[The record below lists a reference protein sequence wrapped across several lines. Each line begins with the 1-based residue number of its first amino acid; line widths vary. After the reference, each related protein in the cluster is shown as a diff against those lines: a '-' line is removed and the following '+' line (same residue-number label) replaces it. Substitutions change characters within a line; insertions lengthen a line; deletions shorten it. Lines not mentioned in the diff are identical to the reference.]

1 MTSHPVSPTSLPG
14 VAFIGGGQMA
24 RALIAGL
31 CAAGQPATSLS
42 VADISAEA
50 RAALERDFP
59 GIHTTAEPVV
69 AAARAGLWVLAVKPH
84 QMAAVAGALRA
95 EAQASKPTVVSVA
108 AGTRLAQL
116 QEWLGEGVPVVRT
129 MPNRPAF
136 VGAGITGL
144 YAGAAVSPAARG
156 QAAALMQAAGS
167 TVWVAEERLL
177 DAVTAVSGSGPA
189 YFFLL
194 IEALAAAGEKVGL
207 PAATARELA
216 VATAYGSGKMARDTG
231 APPAELREQVT
242 SKGGTTAAALAVF
255 EAGGFRQLVN
265 DAVVAADRRA
275 VELAAPSTPSAAAA
289 PATAAPATTTH
300 VAS

>member
-1 MTSHPVSPTSLPG
+1 MTSSVPSSAPLPG

-31 CAAGQPATSLS
+31 CAAGQPAATLA
-42 VADISAEA
+42 VADISEEA
-50 RAALERDFP
+50 RQALERDFP
-59 GIHTTAEPVV
+59 GIRTFAEP
-69 AAARAGLWVLAVKPH
+69 AAAATRAGVWVLAVKPH
-84 QMAAVAGALRA
+84 QMEAVSRSLRGLA
-95 EAQASKPTVVSVA
+95 DTHHPTVVSVA
-108 AGTRLAQL
+108 AGTRLSQL
-116 QEWLGEGVPVVRT
+116 QEWLGEGVAVVRT

-144 YAGAAVSPAARG
+144 YAHASVGAAARL

-167 TVWVAEERLL
+167 TVWVEEERLL

-194 IEALAAAGEKVGL
+194 IEALAAAGEAVGL
-207 PAATARELA
+207 PPATARELA
-216 VATAYGSGKMARDTG
+216 VATAYGSGKMAKDTG

-255 EAGGFRQLVN
+255 EAGGFRALVAA
-265 DAVVAADRRA
+265 AVAAADRRA
-275 VELAAPSTPSAAAA
+275 VELAGPATPAAGTHPSTTSAA
-289 PATAAPATTTH
+289 T
-300 VAS
+300 S

>member
-1 MTSHPVSPTSLPG
+1 MTPSLTPIPPLPG

-31 CAAGQPATSLS
+31 CAAGQPAATLA

-50 RAALERDFP
+50 RQALERDFP
-59 GIHTTAEPVV
+59 GITTTAEPTE
-69 AAARAGLWVLAVKPH
+69 AATRAGLWVLAVKPQ
-84 QMAAVAGALRA
+84 QMESVSRSLQKIAATRH
-95 EAQASKPTVVSVA
+95 PTVVSVA

-116 QEWLGEGVPVVRT
+116 EDWLGAGVSIVRT

-144 YAGAAVSPAARG
+144 YASTAVGFEARNH
-156 QAAALMQAAGS
+156 AAALMRAAGDI
-167 TVWVAEERLL
+167 VWVTEEHLL

-194 IEALAAAGEKVGL
+194 IEALAAAGEAVGL

-216 VATAYGSGKMARDTG
+216 VATAYGAGKMARDTG
-231 APPAELREQVT
+231 VAPSELREQVT

-255 EAGGFRQLVN
+255 EAGGFRQLVG
-265 DAVVAADRRA
+265 AAVAAADLRA
-275 VELAAPSTPSAAAA
+275 KELAG
-289 PATAAPATTTH
+289 PATMFTSSTSA
-300 VAS
+300 

>member
-1 MTSHPVSPTSLPG
+1 MTSSVTFIPPLPG
-14 VAFIGGGQMA
+14 VAFMGGGQMA

-31 CAAGQPATSLS
+31 CAAGQPAATLV

-50 RAALERDFP
+50 RHALERDFP
-59 GIHTTAEPVV
+59 GITTTADPTE
-69 AAARAGLWVLAVKPH
+69 AAARADLWVLAVKPQ
-84 QMAAVAGALRA
+84 QMESVSRSLQKIATTRR
-95 EAQASKPTVVSVA
+95 PMVVSVA

-116 QEWLGEGVPVVRT
+116 EDWLGAGVPIVRT

-144 YAGAAVSPAARG
+144 YASTTVGFEARNH
-156 QAAALMQAAGS
+156 AAALMRAAGDI
-167 TVWVAEERLL
+167 VWVTEEHLL

-194 IEALAAAGEKVGL
+194 IEALAAAGEAVGL

-216 VATAYGSGKMARDTG
+216 VTTAYGAGKMARDTG
-231 APPAELREQVT
+231 VAPSELREQVT

-255 EAGGFRQLVN
+255 EAGGFRQLVGT
-265 DAVVAADRRA
+265 AVAAADLRA
-275 VELAAPSTPSAAAA
+275 KELAGAAAMSTNSTSA
-289 PATAAPATTTH
+289 
-300 VAS
+300 

>member
-1 MTSHPVSPTSLPG
+1 MTNLAAASAPLPG

-31 CAAGQPATSLS
+31 CAAGQPAATLS
-42 VADISAEA
+42 VADISFEA
-50 RAALERDFP
+50 REALERDFP
-59 GIHTTAEPVV
+59 GIHTSASPEA
-69 AAARAGLWVLAVKPH
+69 AAARASVWVFAVKPH
-84 QMAAVAGALRA
+84 QMEAVALSLRGLA
-95 EAQASKPTVVSVA
+95 ASTRPTVVSVA

-116 QEWLGEGVPVVRT
+116 QAWLGTGVSIVRT

-144 YAGAAVSPAARG
+144 YADANVGAAAREH
-156 QAAALMQAAGS
+156 AAALMQAAGS

-194 IEALAAAGEKVGL
+194 IEALAAAGEAVGL

-216 VATAYGSGKMARDTG
+216 VATAYGAGKMARDTG

-255 EAGGFRQLVN
+255 EAGGFRPLVAA
-265 DAVVAADRRA
+265 AVAAADRRA
-275 VELAAPSTPSAAAA
+275 VELAG
-289 PATAAPATTTH
+289 PALPPTAEPTTT
-300 VAS
+300 S

>member
-1 MTSHPVSPTSLPG
+1 MTSPALPIPPLPG

-31 CAAGQPATSLS
+31 CAAGQPTTTLA

-50 RAALERDFP
+50 RQALERDFP
-59 GIHTTAEPVV
+59 GIQTTAEPTE
-69 AAARAGLWVLAVKPH
+69 AAARAGLWVLAVKPQ
-84 QMAAVAGALRA
+84 QMEAVSRSLQQLATTRR
-95 EAQASKPTVVSVA
+95 PTVLSVA
-108 AGTRLAQL
+108 AGTRVSQL
-116 QEWLGEGVPVVRT
+116 QEWLGAGVPVVRT

-144 YAGAAVSPAARG
+144 YADPTVGFAARNH
-156 QAAALMQAAGS
+156 AAALMRAAGDI
-167 TVWVAEERLL
+167 VWVTEEGLL

-194 IEALAAAGEKVGL
+194 IEALAAAGEAVGL

-216 VATAYGSGKMARDTG
+216 VTTAYGAGKMARDTG
-231 APPAELREQVT
+231 VAPSELREQVT

-255 EAGGFRQLVN
+255 EAGGFRQLV
-265 DAVVAADRRA
+265 AAAVAAADLRA
-275 VELAAPSTPSAAAA
+275 KELAGPITTPTGTTPHRTTSA
-289 PATAAPATTTH
+289 
-300 VAS
+300 

>member
-1 MTSHPVSPTSLPG
+1 MTPLVAAPPLPG

-31 CAAGQPATSLS
+31 CAAGQPAATLS
-42 VADISAEA
+42 VADISPEA
-50 RAALERDFP
+50 CAALAKDFP
-59 GIHTTAEPVV
+59 GIHTTADPTV

-84 QMAAVAGALRA
+84 QMAAVASSLRTL
-95 EAQASKPTVVSVA
+95 AQASKPTVVSVA

-144 YAGAAVSPAARG
+144 HAGASVGAAARG
-156 QAAALMQAAGS
+156 HAAALMQAAGS
-167 TVWVAEERLL
+167 TVWVDEERLL

-194 IEALAAAGEKVGL
+194 IEALAAAGETVGL

-265 DAVVAADRRA
+265 AAVVAADQRA
-275 VELAAPSTPSAAAA
+275 VELAGPTVTLP
-289 PATAAPATTTH
+289 PHP
-300 VAS
+300 

>member
-1 MTSHPVSPTSLPG
+1 MTRSLASTPPLPG

-31 CAAGQPATSLS
+31 CAAGQPAASLS
-42 VADISAEA
+42 VADISPEA
-50 RAALERDFP
+50 RSALERDFP
-59 GIHTTAEPVV
+59 GIHTTAEPAE
-69 AAARAGLWVLAVKPH
+69 AAARAGLWVFAVKPH
-84 QMAAVAGALRA
+84 QMEAVACSLRA
-95 EAQASKPTVVSVA
+95 LAGNLQPTVVSVA
-108 AGTRLAQL
+108 AGTRVAQL
-116 QEWLGEGVPVVRT
+116 ESWLGAGVPVVRT

-144 YAGAAVSPAARG
+144 YASAAVGHGPREH
-156 QAAALMQAAGS
+156 AAALMQAAGS
-167 TVWVAEERLL
+167 TVWVEEERLL

-194 IEALAAAGEKVGL
+194 IEALAAAGEAVGL
-207 PAATARELA
+207 PADTARELA

-255 EAGGFRQLVN
+255 EAGGFRPL
-265 DAVVAADRRA
+265 VAAAVAAANQRA
-275 VELAAPSTPSAAAA
+275 VELAG
-289 PATAAPATTTH
+289 PAVANAAPATT
-300 VAS
+300 APRSA

>member
-1 MTSHPVSPTSLPG
+1 MTPSALPATPLPG

-31 CAAGQPATSLS
+31 CAAGQPAATLA

-50 RAALERDFP
+50 RQALERDFP
-59 GIHTTAEPVV
+59 GIHTTAEPTE
-69 AAARAGLWVLAVKPH
+69 AATRASLWVLAVKPQ
-84 QMAAVAGALRA
+84 QMEGVSRSLQELAIARR
-95 EAQASKPTVVSVA
+95 PTVLSVA
-108 AGTRLAQL
+108 AGTRLSQL
-116 QEWLGEGVPVVRT
+116 QEWLGAGVPVVRT

-144 YAGAAVSPAARG
+144 YASTAVGFEARNN
-156 QAAALMQAAGS
+156 AAALMRAAGDI
-167 TVWVAEERLL
+167 VWVTEEGLL

-194 IEALAAAGEKVGL
+194 IEALAAAGEAIGL

-216 VATAYGSGKMARDTG
+216 VTTAYGAGKMARDTG
-231 APPAELREQVT
+231 VAPAELREQVT

-255 EAGGFRQLVN
+255 EAGGFRQLVGT
-265 DAVVAADRRA
+265 AVAAADLRA
-275 VELAAPSTPSAAAA
+275 KELAGPAPTPTSGTSA
-289 PATAAPATTTH
+289 
-300 VAS
+300 

>member
-1 MTSHPVSPTSLPG
+1 MTRSLVSPPLPG

-31 CAAGQPATSLS
+31 CAAGQPAVTLS
-42 VADISAEA
+42 VADISPEA
-50 RAALERDFP
+50 RTALEQDFP
-59 GIHTTAEPVV
+59 GIHTTPDPAV
-69 AAARAGLWVLAVKPH
+69 AAARANLWVFAVKPH
-84 QMAAVAGALRA
+84 QMAAVAGSLHAL
-95 EAQASKPTVVSVA
+95 AQASKPTVVSVA

-144 YAGAAVSPAARG
+144 HADASVGAAARE

-167 TVWVAEERLL
+167 TVWVAEEHLL

-207 PAATARELA
+207 PADTARELA

-255 EAGGFRQLVN
+255 EAGGFRQLV
-265 DAVVAADRRA
+265 DTAVAAANRRA
-275 VELAAPSTPSAAAA
+275 VELAG
-289 PATAAPATTTH
+289 
-300 VAS
+300 

>member
-1 MTSHPVSPTSLPG
+1 MTPSATPTPPLPG

-31 CAAGQPATSLS
+31 CAAGQPASTLA

-50 RAALERDFP
+50 RQALERDFP
-59 GIHTTAEPVV
+59 GIYTTAEPTA
-69 AAARAGLWVLAVKPH
+69 AAARAGLWVLAVKPQ
-84 QMAAVAGALRA
+84 QMEAVSRSLQELAATR
-95 EAQASKPTVVSVA
+95 QPTVLSVA
-108 AGTRLAQL
+108 AGTTLAQL
-116 QEWLGEGVPVVRT
+116 QEWLGAAVPVVRT

-144 YAGAAVSPAARG
+144 YASINVGFAARNE
-156 QAAALMQAAGS
+156 AAALMRAAGDI
-167 TVWVAEERLL
+167 VWVTEERLL

-194 IEALAAAGEKVGL
+194 IEALAAAGEAVGL

-216 VATAYGSGKMARDTG
+216 VTTAYGAGKMARDTG
-231 APPAELREQVT
+231 VAPAELREQVT

-255 EAGGFRQLVN
+255 EAGGFRELVRT
-265 DAVVAADRRA
+265 AVAAADLRA
-275 VELAAPSTPSAAAA
+275 KELAGPTPTPTHKTSA
-289 PATAAPATTTH
+289 
-300 VAS
+300 

>member
-1 MTSHPVSPTSLPG
+1 MTPSAMPAKPLPG

-31 CAAGQPATSLS
+31 CAAGQPPATLA

-50 RAALERDFP
+50 RQALERDFP
-59 GIHTTAEPVV
+59 GIHTTAEPTE
-69 AAARAGLWVLAVKPH
+69 AATRASLWVLAVKPQ
-84 QMAAVAGALRA
+84 QMEAVSRSLQELAIARR
-95 EAQASKPTVVSVA
+95 PTVLSVA
-108 AGTRLAQL
+108 AGTRLSQL
-116 QEWLGEGVPVVRT
+116 QEWLGAGVPVVRT

-144 YAGAAVSPAARG
+144 YASTAVGFEARNH
-156 QAAALMQAAGS
+156 AAALMRAAGDI
-167 TVWVAEERLL
+167 VWVTEEGLL

-194 IEALAAAGEKVGL
+194 IEALAAAGEAIGL

-216 VATAYGSGKMARDTG
+216 VTTAYGAGKMARDTG
-231 APPAELREQVT
+231 VAPAELREQVT

-255 EAGGFRQLVN
+255 EAGGFRQLVGT
-265 DAVVAADRRA
+265 AVAAADLRA
-275 VELAAPSTPSAAAA
+275 KELAGPVNTPTSGTSA
-289 PATAAPATTTH
+289 
-300 VAS
+300 